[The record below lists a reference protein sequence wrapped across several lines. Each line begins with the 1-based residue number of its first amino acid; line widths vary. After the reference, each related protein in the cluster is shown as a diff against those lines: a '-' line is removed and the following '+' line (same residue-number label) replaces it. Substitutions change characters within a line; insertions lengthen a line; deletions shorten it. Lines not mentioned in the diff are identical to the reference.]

1 MDRNGRELTTPT
13 TTTTQPKPFL
23 RPSSVVYWMRFVL
36 AILAGLSNQVLHI
49 DWHTYPNSNFGDLAT
64 YLGIALGVAFYL
76 LSVMIV
82 RHVLH
87 YGEAELRGKNRD
99 ITLVGGTFIFVWIMV
114 TVLFYTFTHPLG

>member
-13 TTTTQPKPFL
+13 TTTTQAHPKPFL
-23 RPSSVVYWMRFVL
+23 KPSSVVYWMRFVL

-49 DWHTYPNSNFGDLAT
+49 DYARFGDLAT
-64 YLGIALGVAFYL
+64 YLGIGLGVAFYL
-76 LSVMIV
+76 LSVVIV

-99 ITLVGGTFIFVWIMV
+99 ITLGGGTFIFVWIMV
-114 TVLFYTFTHPLG
+114 TVLFYTLGI

>member
-1 MDRNGRELTTPT
+1 LDRNGRELTKPIPT
-13 TTTTQPKPFL
+13 TTQAQPKPFL
-23 RPSSVVYWMRFVL
+23 KPSSVVYWMRFVL

-49 DWHTYPNSNFGDLAT
+49 DYASFGDLAT

-99 ITLVGGTFIFVWIMV
+99 ITLGGGTFIFVWIMV
-114 TVLFYTFTHPLG
+114 TVLFYTLGI

>member
-13 TTTTQPKPFL
+13 PTSTQTQPKPFL
-23 RPSSVVYWMRFVL
+23 KPSSVVYWMRFVL
-36 AILAGLSNQVLHI
+36 AILAGLSNQLLHI
-49 DWHTYPNSNFGDLAT
+49 DVVSFGDFAT
-64 YLGIALGVAFYL
+64 YLGIVVGVAFYL

-99 ITLVGGTFIFVWIMV
+99 VTLGGGTFIFVWIMV
-114 TVLFYTFTHPLG
+114 TVLFYTIGI